1 MPGPL
6 TEAGRELMR
15 ELNEARIILDVSHM
29 ADEGFFEALGSFHGT
44 VIASHSNCRA
54 LVPTDRQLSDEMI
67 RALVS
72 RDAVIGVVFC
82 NRFLLNGWEKALGG
96 KKSGVKLG
104 HVIKHIQHIC
114 KIAGDTS
121 HVAVGSD
128 LDGGFGVES
137 VPAEIDTVADL
148 NKLGSALSE
157 VGFSDKEVQEVMQ
170 KNWLR
175 ILERALPA

>member
-1 MPGPL
+1 
-6 TEAGRELMR
+6 MR
-15 ELNEARIILDVSHM
+15 ELNESRIILDVSHM
-29 ADEGFFEALGSFHGT
+29 ADEGFFEALDDFHGT

-72 RDAVIGVVFC
+72 RDAVIGVVLC
-82 NRFLLNGWEKALGG
+82 NPFLLNGWKKTAG
-96 KKSGVKLG
+96 KKSEVKLS

-114 KIAGDTS
+114 TIAGDTS

-148 NKLGSALSE
+148 NKLGTALSE

-175 ILERALPA
+175 ILERALSA